1 MLSVNNRT
9 GASLV
14 LDFEAE
20 LIRPEGTGTWTF
32 VTVPFQVE
40 EVFGSKAQV
49 KVRGTING
57 IAYKGS
63 LMPHGDGKH
72 YMVVNKSLRD
82 EAEASAGIRVKVT
95 LERDTEIREV
105 RAPEDFLFE
114 LEANEEAKAYY
125 NNLAYSFRKSMSC
138 GLRQLK
144 NRKLERIE

>member
-14 LDFEAE
+14 LEFEAE

-40 EVFGSKAQV
+40 EVLGSKAQV

-82 EAEASAGIRVKVT
+82 EAEASAGIRVKVA
-95 LERDTEIREV
+95 DS
-105 RAPEDFLFE
+105 
-114 LEANEEAKAYY
+114 K
-125 NNLAYSFRKSMSC
+125 K
-138 GLRQLK
+138 LK
-144 NRKLERIE
+144 